1 MFKNYLLIIARN
13 IRTNS
18 FYVLVNVLGL
28 GIAIACCV
36 IAFTNYQFD
45 KNFDAFHS
53 KKDTVFRVDSR
64 KASNSFAYGITP
76 FPLGKEAAE
85 RIPEVK
91 QAVRLYSRNA
101 MVKSGQTV
109 FNENL
114 HFVDGGFFDLFD
126 FPIIS
131 GSAAELE
138 KPESIMLTAEMA
150 KKYFGDAD
158 PLGKSIEIFAGE
170 TYQKAMK
177 VVAIVG
183 EYPFNSSI
191 QFDMVAHLDHV
202 MYQGQPLDQ
211 TDWARFTDVTFLELN
226 QAETKERVEEQLAQ
240 FVPLQNSNR
249 EDWKING
256 FLLDPLSQMAHHS
269 KDRRADYLRESIPPS
284 AVWGPNV
291 MALLLLLAACLNFM
305 NTTIALSNRRLKEMG
320 VRKVMGGSRRQL
332 VLQLLGE
339 SFAICLLAFGL
350 SLLLV
355 EVLMPMYNAMW
366 NFVALEANY
375 LDNLPLAAFLVFSLF
390 GVTLLAGAY
399 PAFYISSFNV
409 TQIFKGKVRFS
420 GNTVFSRLMLGSQ
433 IMIALVALVGGFVFA
448 RNAAFQRTADMGYL
462 KEGVMSIPVLDGQ
475 SYEILKEKALQNPQ
489 VIKVAGA
496 SDQIGSIYR
505 NKEIKWRDQDLEARL
520 MGVGEGYLDLM
531 QVGLAEG
538 RFLDGQRASDF
549 EQTIMV
555 NERLLK
561 QLSIE
566 DPLNQQLSMDSIN
579 YTIVGVVKDFY
590 QTDFFDPIEP
600 LIIRLIQ
607 AENYELLAL
616 TAPVEKLVGVNQY
629 LMDQWTALFP
639 YRPYS
644 GFFQDQVLAQEA
656 MITNNVKWLFIFCA
670 VVTVLLTIVGL
681 FALVSLNIVRRMK
694 EIAIRRVVGANVR
707 QIAVLLNR
715 KYFFITLGGILI
727 GSVGGYLL
735 AKSVLDSIFAVHVG
749 VEAWV
754 LIVASIGVLAIV
766 LLTIG
771 LKMLGITHMNPSKIL
786 RAE

>member
-1 MFKNYLLIIARN
+1 MFKNYLLIIVRN

-64 KASNSFAYGITP
+64 KASNSFTYGITP
-76 FPLGKEAAE
+76 LPLAKEAAE

-91 QAVRLYSRNA
+91 QAVRLYSMNS
-101 MVKSGQTV
+101 MVKAEQTV
-109 FNENL
+109 FSENL
-114 HFVDGGFFDLFD
+114 HFVDNGFFDLFD

-131 GSAAELE
+131 GSAIELE
-138 KPESIMLTAEMA
+138 KPESIMLTEKMA

-158 PLGKSIEIFAGE
+158 PLGQRLEIFAGE
-170 TYQKAMK
+170 TYQKVMT

-202 MYQGQPLDQ
+202 MYKGQPIDQ
-211 TDWARFTDVTFLELN
+211 GDWARFTDVTFLELN
-226 QAETKERVEEQLAQ
+226 QAEAKERVEGQLAQ
-240 FVPLQNSNR
+240 FVPIQNSNR
-249 EDWKING
+249 EDWQING

-320 VRKVMGGSRRQL
+320 VRKVMGGSRKQL

-339 SFAICLLAFGL
+339 SFAICLLAFVL
-350 SLLLV
+350 SLFLV

-366 NFVALEANY
+366 PFVALEANY
-375 LDNLPLAAFLVFSLF
+375 LDNMPLAAFLIFSLF

-505 NKEIKWRDQDLEARL
+505 NEDIKWRDQDLEARL

-531 QVGLAEG
+531 QVGLAGG
-538 RFLDGQRASDF
+538 RFLDGSRASDF
-549 EQTIMV
+549 EQAIMV
-555 NERLLK
+555 NERLLT
-561 QLSIE
+561 QLNID
-566 DPLNQQLSMDSIN
+566 DPLNQQLEIDSIN
-579 YTIVGVVKDFY
+579 YSIVGVVKDFY

-600 LIIRLIQ
+600 LVIRLIQ
-607 AENYELLAL
+607 PESYQLLAL
-616 TAPVEKLVGVNQY
+616 NAPVEELIGVNQY
-629 LMDQWTALFP
+629 LMDQWTTLFP

-656 MITNNVKWLFIFCA
+656 TITNNVKWLFIFCA

-694 EIAIRRVVGANVR
+694 EIAIRRVVGANFR

-715 KYFFITLGGILI
+715 KYFIITLGGILI
-727 GSVGGYLL
+727 GSAGGYLL
-735 AKSVLDSIFAVHVG
+735 AQSVLDSIFAVHVG
-749 VEAWV
+749 VEIWV
-754 LIVASIGVLAIV
+754 LIIASIGVLAIV

-771 LKMLGITHMNPSKIL
+771 LKMLGITQMNPSTIL
-786 RAE
+786 RTE